1 MSSVGDFPGV
11 DSWGPHSSL
20 ERGKKIRR
28 RLFTSSIKL
37 AFRHFHVEVTTKKG
51 TKKRHARE
59 LNKPIAFFDDLAA
72 VAVFVAKAPQLNGK
86 DLEEKPRRLLP

>member
-37 AFRHFHVEVTTKKG
+37 AFRHFHVEVTTEKG
-51 TKKRHARE
+51 TKKRHALE

-72 VAVFVAKAPQLNGK
+72 VAVFVAKAH
-86 DLEEKPRRLLP
+86 